1 MHHHGVAA
9 QSADAVRAKLK
20 GRMLYGTLRVTET
33 MPASGLT
40 ARRDSGPGDAEAA
53 A

>member
-1 MHHHGVAA
+1 M
-9 QSADAVRAKLK
+9 RAKLK
-20 GRMLYGTLRVTET
+20 GRMLYGALRVTET
-33 MPASGLT
+33 APASSGLP